1 VAVGFLLLA
10 RLATAADATADQAGG
25 DAPVATGSG
34 PLGITIAAETL
45 QTETGPDGAEL
56 RVWIPAGRL
65 SAGDDVYYTIRVH
78 NPGKEPVNDV
88 VVTKRLP
95 FGVHYKAGS
104 AVGPACS
111 VQFSVDGGATFTTDV
126 RPGRTGTNK
135 ARRKPEAVD
144 YTHVRWILSRPLVPG
159 ATALL
164 RFRASFS

>member
-1 VAVGFLLLA
+1 VGFLLLA
-10 RLATAADATADQAGG
+10 RLATAADATTDQVGG
-25 DAPVATGSG
+25 DEPAATGSG
-34 PLGITIAAETL
+34 PLLVTIAAETL
-45 QTETGPDGAEL
+45 QTEKGPDGTERRA
-56 RVWIPAGRL
+56 WSSAGRL

-78 NPGKEPVNDV
+78 NPGKDAVTDV

-95 FGVHYKAGS
+95 FGVHYKTGS

-111 VQFSVDGGATFTTDV
+111 VQFSVDGGATFKADV
-126 RPGRTGTNK
+126 RPGRTGTDK

-144 YTHVRWILSRPLVPG
+144 YTHVRWLLSRPLAPG